1 MGLLD
6 KLKPQPRWKSP
17 DPLVRIE
24 AIRELEDQVELAQLA
39 EADPDVKIRRAA
51 VAKVTDPAALGR
63 VVAAESDAEARDRA
77 ADRLAAFATSPDTDE
92 ATALLAARALT
103 DQRRLAFGG

>member
-1 MGLLD
+1 VHMGLLD

-17 DPLVRIE
+17 DPLMRIE
-24 AIRELEDQVELAQLA
+24 AVRELEDQVELAQLA
-39 EADPDVKIRRAA
+39 EADPDVKVRRAA

-77 ADRLAAFATSPDTDE
+77 ADRLAGFATSPDTDE

-103 DQRRLAFGG
+103 D